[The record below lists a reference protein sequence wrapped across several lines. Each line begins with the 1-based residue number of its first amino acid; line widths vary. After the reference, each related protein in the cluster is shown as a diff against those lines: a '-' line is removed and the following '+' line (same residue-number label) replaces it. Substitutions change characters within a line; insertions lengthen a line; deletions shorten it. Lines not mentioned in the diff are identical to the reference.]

1 VGAVQKLA
9 TVVIVGLVALA
20 TLLVIYLADEPNR
33 MAAEV
38 VEKDDVAIE
47 RGINTFVQNC
57 VICHGPAG
65 EGYSEPGAE
74 GTGRI
79 GMPLGGDTE
88 QGRAATELNQSEDPV
103 TRQQRHD
110 LIVKTINNGRGLMP
124 AFGTGAEGGALL
136 NQEQISEL
144 ALMIQNVDWDLV
156 YNEAI
161 AASGGYPTFPPPP
174 APAGGAQPTQAPTTG
189 GGEDAGDVATSDQ
202 FTIESHDIFFQPTEI
217 DVPSDTEIT
226 ILLPNLGASPHNFS
240 IDALDVSV
248 DIAPGETKEVTITA
262 PEGQYEFYCNIPGHK
277 EAGMVGTLIS
287 RPMTSADTA
296 ATADE
301 NAAADADE
309 AAQEAAGEAPLP
321 ATEQVVTAF
330 DIYFEPKEVTI
341 PANTDVTFMLPND
354 GAAPHNFS
362 IDELGVSV
370 DLAPGATEQV
380 VINAPPGTYEY
391 YCNIPGHKEAGMVG
405 TLIVAEGG
413 GEQAA
418 APAAGG
424 ATAESAP
431 AQDEAAPAAAE
442 QSAAEPIEIVSHD
455 IFFEPKEVTIPADT
469 DVTVSLPNQG
479 AAPHNF
485 SIDEL
490 GISVDIAPGATEQVV
505 INAPAGTYE
514 FHCNIPGHKEAG
526 MVGTLT
532 VSGDGGEGAA
542 ATSAQPAAAG
552 ATGAAPAESAGAQE
566 AAPAAGAAAAGPV
579 EVVSHDIYF
588 EPKEVSIPANTDVTF
603 TLPNQGAAPHN
614 FSIDELGISVDIAP
628 GATEEVV
635 VNAPPGTYEIHC
647 NIPGHKEAGMVGT
660 LTVA

>member
-9 TVVIVGLVALA
+9 TVVIVGLVALS

-57 VICHGPAG
+57 VVCHGPAG

-156 YNEAI
+156 YNTAI
-161 AASGGYPTFPPPP
+161 EASGGYPTFPPPP
-174 APAGGAQPTQAPTTG
+174 ASAAQTRPTPAPAPAGG
-189 GGEDAGDVATSDQ
+189 GENAGEAAASDQ
-202 FTIESHDIFFQPTEI
+202 FTIESHDIFFQPAEI
-217 DVPSDTEIT
+217 DIPSDTEVT

-262 PEGQYEFYCNIPGHK
+262 PEGQYEYYCNVPGHK

-296 ATADE
+296 ATSEE

-309 AAQEAAGEAPLP
+309 AAQEAASEAP
-321 ATEQVVTAF
+321 AAAAEQVVTAF

-341 PANTDVTFMLPND
+341 PAHTDVTFTLPND
-354 GAAPHNFS
+354 GAAPHDFS
-362 IDELGVSV
+362 IDELGIAVS
-370 DLAPGATEQV
+370 LPPGETQQV
-380 VINAPPGTYEY
+380 VINAPPGTYEF
-391 YCNIPGHKEAGMVG
+391 YCNVPGHKEAGMVG
-405 TLIVAEGG
+405 TLIVEEGG
-413 GEQAA
+413 GQAA
-418 APAAGG
+418 APAAD
-424 ATAESAP
+424 AETDETAP
-431 AQDEAAPAAAE
+431 AEEEAAPAPAE
-442 QSAAEPIEIVSHD
+442 QAAAEPVEIVSHD
-455 IFFEPKEVTIPADT
+455 IYFEPKEVTIPANT
-469 DVTVSLPNQG
+469 DVTVSLPNAG

-485 SIDEL
+485 SVDDL

-505 INAPAGTYE
+505 INAPPGTYE
-514 FHCNIPGHKEAG
+514 FYCNIPGHKEAG

-532 VSGDGGEGAA
+532 VSSEGGGQE
-542 ATSAQPAAAG
+542 ATSAQPAASS
-552 ATGAAPAESAGAQE
+552 ATEAAPAESAAQE
-566 AAPAAGAAAAGPV
+566 AAPAAGAASAEPV

-588 EPKEVSIPANTDVTF
+588 ELKEVTIPANTDVTF

-614 FSIDELGISVDIAP
+614 FSVDELGISVDIAP

-635 VNAPPGTYEIHC
+635 VNAPPGTYEFHC
-647 NIPGHKEAGMVGT
+647 NVPGHKEAGMVGT
-660 LTVA
+660 LTVT